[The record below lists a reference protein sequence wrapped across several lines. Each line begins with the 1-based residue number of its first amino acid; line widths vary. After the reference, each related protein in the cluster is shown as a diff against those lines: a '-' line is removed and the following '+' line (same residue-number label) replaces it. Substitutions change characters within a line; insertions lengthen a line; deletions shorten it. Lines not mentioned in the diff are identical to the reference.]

1 VSREANAWGALVE
14 QASELV
20 RPDLAERVHTALRRR
35 RAQSRACRI
44 MLVSALVLT
53 VGANAILLV
62 IGRNPAP
69 SSAERRAFL
78 AERHE
83 LLRSL

>member
-1 VSREANAWGALVE
+1 
-14 QASELV
+14 
-20 RPDLAERVHTALRRR
+20 
-35 RAQSRACRI
+35 

-62 IGRNPAP
+62 VGRNPAP

>member
-1 VSREANAWGALVE
+1 MSREGNAWGVLAE

-20 RPDLAERVHTALRRR
+20 RSELAERVHAAVRRR

-62 IGRNPAP
+62 VARNPAS